1 MNKNLGIADLLKND
15 HNHKINDTKDE
26 HFYVDYRFIFGSAA
40 RWKGLFNHC
49 KSIKTEIRN
58 KLTPQSFEAINFWK
72 SNRELWE
79 YLQELNSRAIS
90 MNKIENFRVYKRME
104 KDYIYLKKLNL
115 LVMLKYS
122 SRFKVDEF
130 VLEWVNILE

>member
-1 MNKNLGIADLLKND
+1 M
-15 HNHKINDTKDE
+15 
-26 HFYVDYRFIFGSAA
+26 
-40 RWKGLFNHC
+40 
-49 KSIKTEIRN
+49 
-58 KLTPQSFEAINFWK
+58 TPQSFEAINFWK

-130 VLEWVNILE
+130 VLE

>member
-1 MNKNLGIADLLKND
+1 MNKNIGIADLLKND
-15 HNHKINDTKDE
+15 HNRKINDTKDE
-26 HFYVDYRFIFGSAA
+26 HFYVDYRFIFGSVA

-72 SNRELWE
+72 SNREFWE

-90 MNKIENFRVYKRME
+90 MNKIENSSAYKRME
-104 KDYIYLKKLNL
+104 E
-115 LVMLKYS
+115 
-122 SRFKVDEF
+122 DET
-130 VLEWVNILE
+130 EENKMNGDNN